1 MNTYDLG
8 SKWPGG
14 EKPQLTNFN
23 FVLVIWINRQ
33 NWKESG
39 MHKRNKAAYNP
50 ETKQPDNQ
58 TTLATRLL
66 LSRE

>member
-1 MNTYDLG
+1 
-8 SKWPGG
+8 
-14 EKPQLTNFN
+14 
-23 FVLVIWINRQ
+23 
-33 NWKESG
+33 

-50 ETKQPDNQ
+50 ETKQPGNQ